1 MRIYWNNVTNVLENI
16 NRKRLSYLLSLRLKT
31 KSSEVILLGI
41 FLALKEYNKRKKVFD
56 EVFLCFTK
64 KILNTIDVK

>member
-1 MRIYWNNVTNVLENI
+1 MIEVWRNNKFFVKYNKKV
-16 NRKRLSYLLSLRLKT
+16 SYLGNFRLKT